1 MKIASLRRF
10 SIAAVV
16 LVGAAGTVAAGQG
29 GARWFADRPV
39 AWDEHDDADVP
50 AVPASNHLQTLV
62 TALTIRDSVANEA
75 DRILALEGR
84 PPAQDVNAADEV
96 PCSTWY
102 CARNHLRPMS
112 AEEIAAGPAVIP
124 PRLPL
129 TILKGKDL
137 GAASG
142 YQVKDAA
149 GRKFML
155 KFDIAGHLGMA
166 NAGEMIGNR
175 IFHAAGYHVPG
186 ALSIDLDPA
195 DLKLGPA
202 ATYLLYRVQKRPI
215 TTGDVRAMLAKVA
228 RLPDGRIRAV
238 VVPWIAGN
246 ILGGF
251 DMLGVRSDDPNDRI
265 PHQHRRSVRGSWVL
279 FAWMSVLDP
288 SSINTID
295 SYVEEGGRHFV
306 RHYFFDFGCAFGSAT
321 NYAQGVQQDGEY
333 LVEVG
338 RTLGALF
345 SLGLY
350 RRPFQDKRDEWQRLI
365 TEHPALGYFPAE
377 TFDPDTFRTNRKLP
391 SHMRLT
397 DRDAYWGAKLV
408 TAFSDE
414 QIATLVS
421 TARLSEADA
430 RYIDRGLRVRRDIIG
445 RRYLRAVAAVET
457 PSMAPDGTRICFED
471 LAIAR
476 GYAQPAEVRYA
487 VEVEDGLGNRIA
499 SYEQQAAGPFA
510 CIPIGGTEKG
520 TGYRVVSIRAHFVGA
535 AGHEGVHI
543 GKATRVHLRW
553 RESADRFVVVGL
565 ERDE

>member
-1 MKIASLRRF
+1 M
-10 SIAAVV
+10 
-16 LVGAAGTVAAGQG
+16 
-29 GARWFADRPV
+29 
-39 AWDEHDDADVP
+39 
-50 AVPASNHLQTLV
+50 
-62 TALTIRDSVANEA
+62 ANEA

-84 PPAQDVNAADEV
+84 PPAEDVNAADEV

-215 TTGDVRAMLAKVA
+215 TTGDVRAMLGKVA

-238 VVPWIAGN
+238 VVPWIGGKHPGRVRHAGRA
-246 ILGGF
+246 
-251 DMLGVRSDDPNDRI
+251 V
-265 PHQHRRSVRGSWVL
+265 RRSERPHPPSAPPIGARELGAVRLDVGPGS
-279 FAWMSVLDP
+279 

-350 RRPFQDKRDEWQRLI
+350 RRPFQDQRDEWQRLI

-430 RYIDRGLRVRRDIIG
+430 RYIDRGCASGGTSSAAAICAPSPRWRTRAWRPTAPDLLRGSGHRAR
-445 RRYLRAVAAVET
+445 LRAAGGG
-457 PSMAPDGTRICFED
+457 PLCR
-471 LAIAR
+471 R
-476 GYAQPAEVRYA
+476 GGGRPRQPHRK
-487 VEVEDGLGNRIA
+487 L
-499 SYEQQAAGPFA
+499 QQEADRPLA